1 MLNGKDMII
10 RLIVGLIKKHW
21 MKVSCIKMSQTFLS
35 HLKVLGELLM
45 LIFQLTHVDTLIFAL
60 KTSLANLK
68 TDVDKLDLDKLVSV
82 SVS

>member
-1 MLNGKDMII
+1 
-10 RLIVGLIKKHW
+10 
-21 MKVSCIKMSQTFLS
+21 MSQTFLS